1 MYNEFTH
8 FAVEGSVDVASG
20 YTTSRTV
27 EWFSPYVGFFEVVP
41 TGMTLTITDVLLNPE
56 ENVTAAHRVCLF
68 DGFPNGGGEIFFEL
82 RAQPL
87 TTRQAHLLTGYVI
100 QPGHKVISFTLALP
114 PANQSMV
121 VWLTGYVPKPW
132 AWWWSRARYTRK
144 PRMIRPNVP
153 AAA

>member
-8 FAVEGSVDVASG
+8 FAVEGSVDVGSG

-41 TGMTLTITDVLLNPE
+41 NDMTLTITDVLLNPE

-100 QPGHKVISFTLALP
+100 QPGHKVI
-114 PANQSMV
+114 
-121 VWLTGYVPKPW
+121 
-132 AWWWSRARYTRK
+132 
-144 PRMIRPNVP
+144 
-153 AAA
+153 